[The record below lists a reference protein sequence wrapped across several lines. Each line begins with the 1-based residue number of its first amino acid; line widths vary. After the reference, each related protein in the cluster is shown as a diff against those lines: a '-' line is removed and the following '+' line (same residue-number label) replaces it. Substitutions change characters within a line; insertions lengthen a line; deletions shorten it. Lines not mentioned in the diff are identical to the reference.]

1 MHGRGCVWVH
11 VKVWDNGRSEAITV
25 WENGGIWKDE
35 RSEAARVPQKDV
47 R

>member
-1 MHGRGCVWVH
+1 MHGRGHVWVH
-11 VKVWDNGRSEAITV
+11 VKVWDNGKSEAMRM

-35 RSEAARVPQKDV
+35 RSEAASVPQKDV